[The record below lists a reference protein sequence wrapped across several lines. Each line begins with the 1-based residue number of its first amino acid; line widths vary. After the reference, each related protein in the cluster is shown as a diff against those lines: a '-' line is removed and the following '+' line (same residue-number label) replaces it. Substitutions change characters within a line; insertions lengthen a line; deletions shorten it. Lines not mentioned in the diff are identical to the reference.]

1 MKKKLLSCALLAV
14 AFAAPFGCD
23 VAEESPPDDVLSS
36 REELEAVANFGT
48 NPGNLKMNRHVPAGM
63 PANAPLIVALHGC
76 TQQVSAYASSG
87 WTQLA
92 DQHKFYVVYPA
103 QQSANNSALCF
114 NWFGKFNEPSNKLNV
129 LRNTGE
135 NASIKQMVDKM
146 KADFSIDP
154 SRVFVT
160 GFSAGA
166 GMASIMLATWPDV
179 FSAGAIVAGLPY
191 NPPAQTNG
199 EVFQVMNPGKDL
211 TPAQW
216 GDRVR
221 NAFPGYTGPY
231 PRVSVWHG
239 TSDTTVA
246 TMNQREIVEQWTNV
260 HGLPQTP
267 TSTGP
272 VASHVRKVFADAQG
286 NARVE
291 SYELKSIGHTIAV
304 DPPNGCGQIA
314 SFVSDTDIC
323 STRLIADFLGLTQPP
338 VTDQRPTV
346 NISAPAGGSNVSGT
360 VTVTAT
366 AADDTGVARVE
377 FFVDGELLATD
388 TSAPYSFA
396 WNTAAESNGPHA
408 LKAVA
413 FDTAGQSATD
423 DDTQVNVTGGV
434 ADTIAPVTTVTPAGG
449 TFSQPVSVSL
459 SVNEA
464 ATTFFTLD
472 GSTPTTGSPSFSAPI
487 TISTTTTLSFF
498 SVDAAGNAE
507 APKSAS
513 FVIQA
518 APSQTFASIAAEDGS
533 VGLGFAPGTGVTSH
547 RVGDAGMFNANSYR
561 TILSFDTSALP
572 DNAQVTGAV
581 LRVKRRSLTGTVS
594 AVSCDIK
601 AGAFGTGPELVSTD
615 YSAAA
620 SAVQVGSFSVPSV
633 NGGVAEVTLSAAALP
648 FINKTGRTQIRLA
661 GTSAV
666 DFASDVFELFGGEDT
681 ASAPTLTV
689 SF

>member
-1 MKKKLLSCALLAV
+1 MKKKLLYRALLVV
-14 AFAAPFGCD
+14 AGAAPFGCD
-23 VAEESPPDDVLSS
+23 VADEPPSDDVLSS
-36 REELEAVANFGT
+36 RDELEAVTNFGT
-48 NPGNLKMNRHVPAGM
+48 NPGNLKMNRHVPAGV
-63 PANAPLIVALHGC
+63 PANAALIVALHGC
-76 TQQVSAYASSG
+76 SQPVSAYASSG
-87 WTQLA
+87 WNQLA
-92 DQHKFYVVYPA
+92 DQHKFYVVYPE

-114 NWFGKFNEPSNKLNV
+114 NWFGKFNQPSDKLNV

-166 GMASIMLATWPDV
+166 GMASVMLAAWPDV
-179 FSAGAIVAGLPY
+179 FRGGAIIAGLPY
-191 NPPAQTNG
+191 NPPAQTNA
-199 EVFQVMNPGKDL
+199 EVFQVMSPGKDL

-221 NAFPGYTGPY
+221 NAFPGYAGPY

-246 TMNQREIVEQWTNV
+246 PLNQREIVEQWTNV
-260 HGLPQTP
+260 HGLPPTP

-272 VASHVRKVFADAQG
+272 VAAHTRKVFADAQG
-286 NARVE
+286 KALVE
-291 SYELKSIGHTIAV
+291 SYELKSIGHTIAA

-346 NISAPAGGSNVSGT
+346 NVTAPANGSTVSGT
-360 VTVTAT
+360 VTVTAA
-366 AADDTGVARVE
+366 AADDQGVARVE
-377 FFVDGELLATD
+377 FFVDGDLVATD
-388 TSAPYSFA
+388 TTAPYSFA
-396 WNTAAESNGPHA
+396 WDTAAESNGPHA
-408 LKAVA
+408 LRAVA
-413 FDTAGQSATD
+413 FDTAGQSTAD
-423 DDTQVNVTGGV
+423 NDTQVNVTGGV
-434 ADTIAPVTTVTPAGG
+434 ADTTPPVTTATPAGG
-449 TFSQPVSVSL
+449 TFTQPVSVSL
-459 SVNEA
+459 SANEP

-472 GSTPTTGSPSFSAPI
+472 GSAPTTGSPQFSAPV
-487 TISTTTTLSFF
+487 TIGATATLRFF

-518 APSQTFASIAAEDGS
+518 APGQTFASLAAEDGS
-533 VGLGFAPGTGVTSH
+533 VGSGFAPGTGVASH
-547 RVGDAGMFNANSYR
+547 RVGDSGMFNANSYR

-572 DNAQVTGAV
+572 DNAQVTKAV
-581 LRVKRRSLTGTVS
+581 LRVTRKSLTGAVS
-594 AVSCDIK
+594 AVSSDIK
-601 AGAFGTGPELVSTD
+601 SGAFGAGPELVSTD

-620 SAVQVGSFSVPSV
+620 SAVQVGSFAVPAAD
-633 NGGVAEVTLSAAALP
+633 GGVAEVTLSAAALP

-666 DFASDVFELFGGEDT
+666 DFASDLFELFGGEDG